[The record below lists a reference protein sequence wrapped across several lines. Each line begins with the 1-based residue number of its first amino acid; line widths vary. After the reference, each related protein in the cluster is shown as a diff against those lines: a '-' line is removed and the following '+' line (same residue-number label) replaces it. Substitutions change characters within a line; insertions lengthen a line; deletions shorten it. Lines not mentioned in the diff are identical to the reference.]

1 MRRERLTRAL
11 RWAAALLLACS
22 ALPPARAG
30 IVDAPGDALE
40 IALVT
45 YGPGTIYWERFGHDA
60 IEVRDAASGEAIAF
74 NYGVFDFEQEN
85 FLLNFARGY
94 MIYRMD
100 AVPATDDA
108 AFYASEGRW
117 VTRQT
122 LALAPAQRAALRDF
136 LLWNVQ
142 PAHTQYRYDYFTDNC
157 TTRVRD
163 ALDRVLGGAI
173 HRQTQAPSHGFTYR
187 MHTDRLLAP
196 QPALMLLV
204 DLGLGPDADRRL
216 SYWDESF
223 VPMVLMRV
231 LREVQV
237 PDGHGGTQPL
247 VMHEAQLDAGRL
259 PAPPTLPPDLRLP
272 FLIAALLLS
281 GGLAWA
287 GHRAPTSR
295 GARLAFAWGGA
306 LYALLAG
313 LAGLFMALLWTVTE
327 HRYAWANENLLL
339 FDPLALLLVP
349 ALLRLARGDARSGR
363 FARALA
369 ALFALTASFALFSK
383 ILPWFVQ
390 QNLAWIELG
399 LALNLAL
406 AFGLWRR
413 R

>member
-11 RWAAALLLACS
+11 RRAAALLLAL
-22 ALPPARAG
+22 ALLPQARAG

-45 YGPGTIYWERFGHDA
+45 YGPGAIYWERFGHDA
-60 IEVRDAASGEAIAF
+60 IEVRDTASGEAVAF

-100 AVPATDDA
+100 AVPAAADA
-108 AFYASEGRW
+108 AYYAGEGRR

-122 LALAPAQRAALRDF
+122 LALTPAQRAALRDF

-142 PAHTQYRYDYFTDNC
+142 PAHTRYRYEYFTDNC

-247 VMHEAQLDAGRL
+247 VMRETQLDAGRL
-259 PAPPTLPPDLRLP
+259 PAPPALPPDLRLP
-272 FLIAALLLS
+272 FLIAALLLG

-287 GHRAPTSR
+287 GHRAPVSR
-295 GARLAFAWGGA
+295 GARLAFACGGA
-306 LYALLAG
+306 LYASLAG
-313 LAGLFMALLWTVTE
+313 AAGLFMTLLWTVTE

-349 ALLRLARGDARSGR
+349 ALLRLARAGARSSR

-369 ALFALTASFALFSK
+369 ALFALAAGFALFSK

-406 AFGLWRR
+406 AYGLWRR

>member
-1 MRRERLTRAL
+1 MRAL
-11 RWAAALLLACS
+11 RWAAALLLACIL
-22 ALPPARAG
+22 LPTARAG

-45 YGPGTIYWERFGHDA
+45 YGPGAIYWERFGHDA
-60 IEVRDAASGEAIAF
+60 IEVRDTASGEAVAF

-117 VTRQT
+117 VTRQE
-122 LALAPAQRAALRDF
+122 LALTPAQRAALRDF

-247 VMHEAQLDAGRL
+247 VAHEAQLDAGRL
-259 PAPPTLPPDLRLP
+259 PAPPALPPDLRLP
-272 FLIAALLLS
+272 FLIVALLLG

-287 GHRAPTSR
+287 GHRAPAAR

-313 LAGLFMALLWTVTE
+313 LAGLFMTLLWTVTA

-349 ALLRLARGDARSGR
+349 ALLRLARGNARSGR
-363 FARALA
+363 FSRTLA
-369 ALFALTASFALFSK
+369 ALFALTAGFALFSK

-406 AFGLWRR
+406 AYGLWRR

>member
-1 MRRERLTRAL
+1 MTRAL
-11 RWAAALLLACS
+11 RRLAALLLAC
-22 ALPPARAG
+22 ALLAPASPARAG
-30 IVDAPGDALE
+30 IADAPGEALE

-60 IEVRDAASGEAIAF
+60 IEVRDTVGGEAVAF
-74 NYGVFDFEQEN
+74 NYGVFDFEQRD

-100 AVPATDDA
+100 AVPAAEDA
-108 AFYASEGRW
+108 AYYATEGRR

-122 LALAPAQRAALRDF
+122 LALTPPQRAALRDF

-163 ALDRVLGGAI
+163 ALDRALGGAI
-173 HRQTQAPSHGFTYR
+173 RRQTQAPSHGFTYR
-187 MHTDRLLAP
+187 MHTDRLLAA

-204 DLGLGPDADRRL
+204 DLGLGPAADRRL

-231 LREVQV
+231 LREVQL
-237 PDGHGGTQPL
+237 PDGRGGTQPL
-247 VMHEAQLDAGRL
+247 VAHEAQLDAGRL
-259 PAPPTLPPDLRLP
+259 PAPPGLPPDLRLP
-272 FLIAALLLS
+272 FLLAALLLGS
-281 GGLAWA
+281 GLAWA
-287 GHRAPTSR
+287 GHHAPR
-295 GARLAFAWGGA
+295 RHAARLAFAWGGA
-306 LYALLAG
+306 LYALAAG
-313 LAGLFMALLWTVTE
+313 LAGLFMALLWTATA

-339 FDPLALLLVP
+339 FSPLALLLVP
-349 ALLRLARGDARSGR
+349 ALLRLARADARSGR

-369 ALFALTASFALFSK
+369 ALLLLTAGFALFAK

-406 AFGLWRR
+406 AYGLWRHR
-413 R
+413 